1 MKKVSG
7 YIYVRALGQ
16 YDFEFY
22 VEDNATKE
30 EIKKQVEDVANY
42 YIHYNVEDGYI
53 AETQTVYRKK
63 YDWEE

>member
-22 VEDNATKE
+22 VEDNTTKE
-30 EIKKQVEDVANY
+30 DIKKQGRRHWLDNRAGNSYLTKIKIMV
-42 YIHYNVEDGYI
+42 
-53 AETQTVYRKK
+53 
-63 YDWEE
+63 